1 MYGKNKP
8 AGAMPSHY
16 FPHDKKWIEEKL
28 AILNIVERAR
38 VCAAYSHVYLTT
50 LEAEPSEIKKENAA
64 RRAANERLRVFIDK
78 KTRVFG

>member
-1 MYGKNKP
+1 MYNKNKP
-8 AGAMPSHY
+8 AGAMPANY
-16 FPHDKKWIEEKL
+16 FPHDKKWLEEKL
-28 AILNIVERAR
+28 GILDVVERAR
-38 VCAAYSHVYLTT
+38 VCAAYSHVYLST

>member
-8 AGAMPSHY
+8 AGAMPAHY
-16 FPHDKKWIEEKL
+16 FPHDKKWLEEKL
-28 AILNIVERAR
+28 SILDVVERAR
-38 VCAAYSHVYLTT
+38 VCSAYSHVYLTT